1 MGICRLSRCD
11 SRGPRC
17 AVQFQAYLISVSV
30 SKKVLTGSTY
40 IAKTFAT
47 ISSADLRMLS
57 VSPWQA
63 LLSRR
68 LEARMNIDL
77 EAGEGAD
84 AGVVK

>member
-1 MGICRLSRCD
+1 M
-11 SRGPRC
+11 
-17 AVQFQAYLISVSV
+17 
-30 SKKVLTGSTY
+30 LTGSTY

-63 LLSRR
+63 LVSTR

-84 AGVVK
+84 AGVVG